1 MSGSLS
7 LLGLA
12 GGRLSPCFLFL
23 SLRRSYHEPTC
34 SKPSVPV
41 FLGRAY
47 RSPHSLKPSVRAQ
60 RAPGFRPVDRNPEP
74 YHVSWVLE
82 PREKLRKSG
91 RLSIQTWAKN
101 ECVSLLKSR

>member
-7 LLGLA
+7 LLGPA
-12 GGRLSPCFLFL
+12 GRRLSPRF
-23 SLRRSYHEPTC
+23 C

-60 RAPGFRPVDRNPEP
+60 RVPGFQPVNGNPEP
-74 YHVSWVLE
+74 YRVFWV
-82 PREKLRKSG
+82 
-91 RLSIQTWAKN
+91 
-101 ECVSLLKSR
+101 